1 MGAPI
6 LYLFISVSS
15 SVSKYVCLSLS
26 LSIYLS
32 IIYFSIIC
40 VFSKSEGLDYYER
53 INDGVHGGHSGLKIL
68 HCHCCGLG
76 HCCGTGSIPGLGTSA
91 CHRHGQKKKKKMKE
105 KNKGKELIIRQ
116 ATLVLLLVFKYYSAT
131 RAPFENI
138 YLCSVTVFKLSES
151 WS

>member
-1 MGAPI
+1 MAWVI
-6 LYLFISVSS
+6 V
-15 SVSKYVCLSLS
+15 VARVRSLAW
-26 LSIYLS
+26 
-32 IIYFSIIC
+32 
-40 VFSKSEGLDYYER
+40 E
-53 INDGVHGGHSGLKIL
+53 HL
-68 HCHCCGLG
+68 HAI
-76 HCCGTGSIPGLGTSA
+76 GTA
-91 CHRHGQKKKKKMKE
+91 KRKKKKMKE